1 MARGNSW
8 IGGRLPQTLH
18 LPHLQSQFPLLKTRT
33 TNTHNHEKRPHPLAT
48 PKWLARGAGGS
59 PAWLG
64 REGKGWEGRRKKK
77 KKTESI
83 AICASHCSGLAAC
96 LPHPH
101 QPPPAACPRPGRH
114 WVGAGRGYQGG
125 VGRVQNHGSH
135 AVPMVV
141 TGRGQC
147 VGTMPTCPGCEEGMV
162 PTSDGS

>member
-77 KKTESI
+77 KKKLSPLQSVLLTAAGWLPACLTPTSLPQLH
-83 AICASHCSGLAAC
+83 APGLAGTGWA
-96 LPHPH
+96 
-101 QPPPAACPRPGRH
+101 
-114 WVGAGRGYQGG
+114 QGG
-125 VGRVQNHGSH
+125 
-135 AVPMVV
+135 AIK
-141 TGRGQC
+141 
-147 VGTMPTCPGCEEGMV
+147 EG
-162 PTSDGS
+162 